1 MSNPGF
7 YASIYEQIREYAELV
22 DTVLISLKSGTSSP
36 NDPKRQ
42 ELGNL
47 LITLSGETW
56 DSLPTRMIA
65 LMLRDRH
72 NTSQKKWAHLGKT
85 LLTEQSD
92 SSVIKDLEALA
103 VALEQEQA
111 GTINRMR
118 GSLR

>member
-56 DSLPTRMIA
+56 DSLPTRMFA
-65 LMLRDRH
+65 LMLRGRH

-92 SSVIKDLEALA
+92 PSVIKDLEALA

>member
-22 DTVLISLKSGTSSP
+22 DNVLIGLKSGTSSS

-47 LITLSGETW
+47 LITLAGDSW

-65 LMLRDRH
+65 LKLRDRY
-72 NTSQKKWAHLGKT
+72 NTSQKKWAQLGRM

-92 SSVIKDLEALA
+92 PSVIKDLETLA
-103 VALEQEQA
+103 VALEQEQS
-111 GTINRMR
+111 GTIKRMR
-118 GSLR
+118 GILR

>member
-22 DTVLISLKSGTSSP
+22 DNVLIGLKSGTSSQ
-36 NDPKRQ
+36 NDPQRQ
-42 ELGNL
+42 KLGNL
-47 LITLSGETW
+47 LIILAGDTW

-72 NTSQKKWAHLGKT
+72 NTSQWAQLGKT

-92 SSVIKDLEALA
+92 PSVIKDLETLA

-111 GTINRMR
+111 ETINRMR

>member
-22 DTVLISLKSGTSSP
+22 DQVLISLKSGTSSS
-36 NDPKRQ
+36 NDPDRQ
-42 ELGNL
+42 KLGNL
-47 LITLSGETW
+47 LVTLAGGTW
-56 DSLPTRMIA
+56 DNLSTRMIS
-65 LMLRDRH
+65 LMLRDH
-72 NTSQKKWAHLGKT
+72 HSTSQKKWEQLGKT
-85 LLTEQSD
+85 LLTEQAD
-92 SSVIKDLEALA
+92 PSVIKDLETLA

>member
-22 DTVLISLKSGTSSP
+22 DNVLIDLKSGASLP

-47 LITLSGETW
+47 LITLAGDTW
-56 DSLPTRMIA
+56 ENLPTRMIA
-65 LMLRDRH
+65 LMLRDHH
-72 NTSQKKWAHLGKT
+72 NTKQKKWVQLGKD
-85 LLTEQSD
+85 LLTGQSN
-92 SSVIKDLEALA
+92 SVVIKDLEALA
-103 VALEQEQA
+103 VALEQEHE